1 HKPTND
7 DVTMADYFKQTNC
20 PLIVVANKV
29 DKLKKS
35 EIEPNTKLIRNTLE
49 LPDNVKVIPFSAI
62 KGTSR
67 DTLISEIITW
77 VC

>member
-1 HKPTND
+1 
-7 DVTMADYFKQTNC
+7 MADYFKQTNC